1 MVAALGWQPGW
12 AASPPVQ
19 ASPDSL
25 SCHLTPGHAAPPPA
39 PCHHNQGT
47 GACPTRLLTAGPVE
61 GEAVAA
67 SRAHPASSLHGR
79 PRPPWAWHP
88 LLHSDPTKAWHTE
101 HWPSWTQTR
110 GVRGAQRRGG
120 RGLLVPPCQATPA
133 PSRPP
138 GRRGA
143 WPGCY
148 CGRSADCRRGRR
160 EKESINLNLIHDDL
174 GLLLSKLI

>member
-61 GEAVAA
+61 GKAVAA

-79 PRPPWAWHP
+79 PRPPGPGTHFCTATPPRPGTLSTGPAGPNPGASVELRGEEGEGCWCLPVKPPQPQAG
-88 LLHSDPTKAWHTE
+88 LLGDEGPGWVATVGGAPTA
-101 HWPSWTQTR
+101 
-110 GVRGAQRRGG
+110 GGGGG
-120 RGLLVPPCQATPA
+120 RKN
-133 PSRPP
+133 R
-138 GRRGA
+138 
-143 WPGCY
+143 
-148 CGRSADCRRGRR
+148 
-160 EKESINLNLIHDDL
+160 
-174 GLLLSKLI
+174 